1 VAVEHKLLKSLVKP
15 SLATALAGVALVAS
29 AGSTCRSTIK
39 GDPEKSD
46 TRLQLAKD
54 YLAKNQ
60 LEAAQAEADMAI
72 AYLPTNDEAY
82 NVRGIIHLLRGLS
95 AERALT
101 IDSCLTGLDAQAM
114 RTVKDE
120 QLAAARVDFDKAT
133 RLAPDFGEAWSNL
146 GAIDNLLEDP
156 ERAAPSLET
165 ALANAGR
172 LVNPALTRAHLGWTR
187 FLAGD
192 HVAAFT
198 ELRQALQFQ
207 PGMCVATYRLGR
219 VYFAREEWEKAAEQF
234 QEVSDQPACK
244 SQEAAL
250 YLMKARL
257 HQGLTDEAGK
267 AREACLTLSPQSC
280 AALECRSIT
289 GVP

>member
-1 VAVEHKLLKSLVKP
+1 LNSLVK
-15 SLATALAGVALVAS
+15 LAS
-29 AGSTCRSTIK
+29 AVSVAIPAGATLLALSGATCNGEVK
-39 GDPEKSD
+39 GDPTRSD

-54 YLAKNQ
+54 YLSKNE
-60 LEAAQAEADMAI
+60 LEAAEAEADKAI
-72 AYLPTNDEAY
+72 GYQPTNDEAY
-82 NVRGIIHLLRGLS
+82 NVRGIVHLLRGLN

-101 IDSCLTGLDAQAM
+101 IESCLTGLDAESM
-114 RTVKDE
+114 RAVKDE
-120 QLAAARVDFDKAT
+120 QLAAARADFDKAT

-146 GAIDNLLEDP
+146 GAVDNLLEDA
-156 ERAAPSLET
+156 ERSQPALET

-172 LVNPALTRAHLGWTR
+172 LVNPALTRAHLGWAR
-187 FLAGD
+187 YLARD
-192 HVAAFT
+192 YVAAFT

-234 QEVSDQPACK
+234 QEVSDQPTCK

-257 HQGLTDEAGK
+257 HQGLTAEAAK
-267 AREACLTLSPQSC
+267 AREACLVLSPKSC
-280 AALECRSIT
+280 AALECRA
-289 GVP
+289 GKP

>member
-1 VAVEHKLLKSLVKP
+1 MNLLVK
-15 SLATALAGVALVAS
+15 LVAAGMLLAATAGATCSGGV
-29 AGSTCRSTIK
+29 K
-39 GDPEKSD
+39 GDPTRSD

-60 LEAAQAEADMAI
+60 LEAAQAEADKAI
-72 AYLPTNDEAY
+72 AYQADNDEAY
-82 NVRGIIHLLRGLS
+82 NVRGIVHLLRGLT

-101 IDSCLTGLDAQAM
+101 IDSCLTGLDAEAM
-114 RTVKDE
+114 RKVKDE
-120 QLAAARVDFDKAT
+120 QLAAARGDFEKAT
-133 RLAPDFGEAWSNL
+133 RIAPDFGEAWSNL
-146 GAIDNLLEDP
+146 GAVENLLEDP
-156 ERAAPSLET
+156 QRSAPALES

-172 LVNPALTRAHLGWTR
+172 LVNPALTRAHLGWAR

-234 QEVSDQPACK
+234 QDVSDQPSCQ

-257 HQGLTDEAGK
+257 HQGLTDEARK
-267 AREACLTLSPQSC
+267 ARDACLALSPQSC
-280 AALECRSIT
+280 AALECRT
-289 GVP
+289 QGVP